1 MTDPDQKVAS
11 LMNGDGSRHRR
22 PTAFPEFAASADQ
35 PSDVAT
41 GLVSLGY
48 VWAAVKRR
56 WRTVGA
62 LAAIGVLA
70 GAGAYVKFPPAYKA
84 EASVYI
90 TYASTENPTSAV
102 DDNQTIAESH
112 SVASL
117 AMKKIGD
124 HESLGAF
131 ASSYTVTV
139 VTDSVLQITAGAPS
153 ASQAVAKANAVA
165 TEFLKFRA
173 GEEQASAAAQLHQ
186 MEAGLAPDQNIVSNL
201 NWQIWKTGQEPSS
214 QAQQNQLK
222 SLHTQ
227 ETQASLNLTTLEQ
240 TISQNKTGSQ
250 TLPAVTGSVIL
261 DPGNLLAQSK
271 TKSIGAYALYGL
283 LGGLGVGLA
292 IIVIGAVTSDRL
304 RRRDDIA
311 RALGAPVRLSVG
323 NVRLGGLR
331 GKSGVV
337 EAARSADV
345 QRIVAYLRG
354 TLPTGTRRATLAVV
368 AADDPK
374 VAALS
379 VTSLALACA
388 ADGRRVV
395 LADLAKGAPAAT
407 LLDHGGPGVDRVTF
421 REAELTLAVPGA
433 DEVLPR
439 GPFNSGGAARRS
451 RFTQEVSDACGS
463 ADVILTLATLDPG
476 LGGEHLGTWADH
488 AVAVVTAG
496 ASPWSRLQATG
507 ELVQIADVKL
517 TGAILVGADKND
529 WSLGQAPDPDA
540 LLGIGGLG

>member
-1 MTDPDQKVAS
+1 
-11 LMNGDGSRHRR
+11 MNGGRYKR
-22 PTAFPEFAASADQ
+22 PTSFPEFAAPADQ

-62 LAAIGVLA
+62 LAAVGVIA
-70 GAGAYVKFPPAYKA
+70 GVGVYVKFPPAYKA
-84 EASVYI
+84 ESSVYI
-90 TYASTENPTSAV
+90 TYSSTENPSSAV

-117 AMKKIGD
+117 AMKKMGD

-139 VTDSVLQITAGAPS
+139 VTNSVLQITAGAPS

-173 GEEQASAAAQLHQ
+173 GEELAAAKVQLQQ
-186 MEAGLAPDQNIVSNL
+186 MEAGLTPDQNIVNNL

-222 SLHTQ
+222 SLRTQ
-227 ETQASLNLTTLEQ
+227 ETQASLNLTTLQQ
-240 TISQNKTGSQ
+240 TVSQNKTGSE
-250 TLPAVTGSVIL
+250 TLPSVTGTVIL
-261 DPGNLLAQSK
+261 DPGNLLATSK

-283 LGGLGVGLA
+283 FGGLAVSLA

-311 RALGAPVRLSVG
+311 RALGAPVKLSVG

-331 GKSGVV
+331 GKSGVI
-337 EAARSADV
+337 EAARSTDV
-345 QRIVAYLRG
+345 QRIVAHLRDALQAG
-354 TLPTGTRRATLAVV
+354 TGRSTLAVV
-368 AADDPK
+368 AVDDPK

-379 VTSLALACA
+379 VASLALACA
-388 ADGRRVV
+388 ANGHRVV
-395 LADLAKGAPAAT
+395 LADLANGAPAAT
-407 LLDHGGPGVDRVTF
+407 LLDHGDPGVDRVTF
-421 REAELTLAVPGA
+421 RGAQLTLAVPGA
-433 DEVLPR
+433 DEMLPQ
-439 GPFNSGGAARRS
+439 GPLAGALALRS
-451 RFTQEVSDACGS
+451 QFSQDVNRASGS
-463 ADVILTLATLDPG
+463 ADVILTLAALDPAVG
-476 LGGEHLGTWADH
+476 AEHLGTWADH

-496 ASPWSRLQATG
+496 GSSWARLQATG
-507 ELVQIADVKL
+507 ELVRITGVTL
-517 TGAILVGADKND
+517 TGAVLVGADKND
-529 WSLGQAPDPDA
+529 WSLGHAPDPDA
-540 LLGIGGLG
+540 LLGIGGIG